1 MDNENLT
8 NLPSDQNGQTPE
20 IEYPVCYNLKVVLD
34 TNETTEIQQRNIELV
49 LEDVEVEYEF
59 VSTKQSS
66 KGSFV
71 SYTINVTLQNKEQM
85 EKLYT
90 RLKLLPGIKFAV

>member
-8 NLPSDQNGQTPE
+8 NLPSDKNGQVPE
-20 IEYPVCYNLKVVLD
+20 IEYPVSFNLKVILD
-34 TNETTEIQQRNIELV
+34 TNETLEIQQRNIELV
-49 LEDVEVEYEF
+49 LEDVGVEFNF
-59 VSTKQSS
+59 VRTKQSS

-71 SYTINVTLQNKEQM
+71 SYTINVRLDNKQQM
-85 EKLYT
+85 DNLYT